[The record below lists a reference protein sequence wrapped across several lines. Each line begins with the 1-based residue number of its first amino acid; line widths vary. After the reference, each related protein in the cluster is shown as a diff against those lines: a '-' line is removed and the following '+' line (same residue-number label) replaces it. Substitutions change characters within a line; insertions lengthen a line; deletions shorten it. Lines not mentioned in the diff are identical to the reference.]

1 MKTGGASGNMG
12 LAGGMERGEEEV
24 GVGVG
29 GGGVVNERYEVEVG
43 ENRWEQLR
51 GVVLVSLTIIRNPS
65 MGE

>member
-1 MKTGGASGNMG
+1 MKTGGASGNVG

-24 GVGVG
+24 W

-65 MGE
+65 IGE